1 MPDPLSQL
9 QKLTNFLDKSV
20 EDFSKDLPGVQD
32 KIFDRVQVLLRD
44 LELSRGS
51 VKASVKN
58 LRKINRIKRE
68 IEDIVYSAKYFK
80 DVDYFTNAFDI
91 STDLQTGYFQTMEK
105 NFTTPKFIEVLKK
118 STMESTKVALTEAG
132 IQANVV
138 DKAAEII
145 QTNISQG
152 RKFGNM
158 VTDMRN
164 FLVTTP
170 EHVGALKSYASHIVR
185 DSINTYAAQY
195 NQYVSDDLD
204 FQWFVYT
211 GALVK
216 TSRSFCVKLVKKQYV
231 HKSEFGKV
239 AAGNFI
245 PKPLNMKGLKPDTK
259 ATNLQIL
266 RGGYNCNHLLSPI
279 GEAWVPK
286 KLRLKYEDIS

>member
-1 MPDPLSQL
+1 
-9 QKLTNFLDKSV
+9 
-20 EDFSKDLPGVQD
+20 
-32 KIFDRVQVLLRD
+32 
-44 LELSRGS
+44 
-51 VKASVKN
+51 
-58 LRKINRIKRE
+58 
-68 IEDIVYSAKYFK
+68 
-80 DVDYFTNAFDI
+80 
-91 STDLQTGYFQTMEK
+91 
-105 NFTTPKFIEVLKK
+105 
-118 STMESTKVALTEAG
+118 MESTKVALTEAG

-138 DKAAEII
+138 DKAADII

-164 FLVTTP
+164 FLTTTP

-211 GALVK
+211 GAIVK

-239 AAGNFI
+239 AEGNFI
-245 PKPLNMKGLKPDTK
+245 PKPDNMKGLKPDTK
-259 ATNLQIL
+259 ASNLQIL

-279 GEAWVPK
+279 GEAWIPK
-286 KLRLKYEDIS
+286 KLRAKYEDIS

>member
-1 MPDPLSQL
+1 MPDPFKQL

-20 EDFSKDLPGVQD
+20 EDFSKDLPGVQT
-32 KIFDRVQVLLRD
+32 KMFNRVQVLLKD

-68 IEDIVYSAKYFK
+68 IEDIVYNAKYFK
-80 DVDYFTNAFDI
+80 DVDYFTNAFEI

-105 NFTTPKFIEVLKK
+105 NFTTPKFIDVLKK

-164 FLVTTP
+164 FLTTTP

-185 DSINTYAAQY
+185 DSINMYAAQY
-195 NQYVSDDLD
+195 NQYVSDNLD
-204 FQWFVYT
+204 MQWFVYT
-211 GALVK
+211 GDLRKTSREFCIALVK
-216 TSRSFCVKLVKKQYV
+216 KRYV

-239 AAGNFI
+239 AAGNFV
-245 PKPLNMKGLKPDTK
+245 PKPKNMKGLKPDTK

-266 RGGYNCNHLLSPI
+266 RGGYNCDHLLSPI
-279 GEAWVPK
+279 GEAWIPK
-286 KLRLKYEDIS
+286 KLRAKFE

>member
-20 EDFSKDLPGVQD
+20 GDFSSDLPGVQT
-32 KIFDRVQVLLRD
+32 KMFNKVQLLLKE

-68 IEDIVYSAKYFK
+68 IEGIMYNAKYFK
-80 DVDYFTNAFDI
+80 DVDFFTNAFEI

-118 STMESTKVALTEAG
+118 STMESTKEALTGAG
-132 IQANVV
+132 IQHNVV
-138 DKAAEII
+138 DKATNII

-152 RKFGNM
+152 REFGNM

-164 FLVTTP
+164 FLTTTP
-170 EHVGALKSYASHIVR
+170 EHVGALRSYASHIVR
-185 DSINTYAAQY
+185 DSINMYAAQY
-195 NQYVSDDLD
+195 NQYVADDLD
-204 FQWFVYT
+204 MKWFVYT

-239 AAGNFI
+239 AAGNFV
-245 PKPLNMKGLKPDTK
+245 PKPKDMKGLKPDTK

-279 GEAWVPK
+279 GDAWIPQ
-286 KLRLKYEDIS
+286 KLRNKFK

>member
-1 MPDPLSQL
+1 MPDPFKALL
-9 QKLTNFLDKSV
+9 KLTNFLDKSV
-20 EDFSKDLPGVQD
+20 EDFTSDLPNVQNT
-32 KIFDRVQVLLRD
+32 IFARVQVLLRGLD
-44 LELSRGS
+44 LSRGN

-68 IEDIVYSAKYFK
+68 IENIIYSDKYFK
-80 DVDYFTNAFDI
+80 DVSFFTNAFEI
-91 STDLQTGYFQTMEK
+91 STDLQTGYFQTIEK

-118 STMESTKVALTEAG
+118 ATMESTKVALTEAG
-132 IQANVV
+132 LQANVV

-164 FLVTTP
+164 FLTTTP

-204 FQWFVYT
+204 LQWFVYT

-239 AAGNFI
+239 AAGNFV
-245 PKPLNMKGLKPDTK
+245 PKPKDMKGLKPDTK

-279 GEAWVPK
+279 GEAWIPK
-286 KLRLKYEDIS
+286 KLRAKFENIS